1 MKKTLNITKI
11 EKIEKVIYLLLIIGI
26 IILGITD
33 LVKISVTKNKIENS
47 IDIIENSIDNA
58 RKKQEILE
66 TSKIVLGISANEITE
81 PTVHSTKNSNIFI
94 TNELKELYKSSFSDF
109 YLYLKDFNGKVYKV
123 KDVFEET
130 KGYIDAF
137 MNNYQQMTS
146 NQVIIMIISL
156 SVTNIICI
164 SIIVGLK
171 KEESI
176 L

>member
-33 LVKISVTKNKIENS
+33 LVKISITKNKIENS
-47 IDIIENSIDNA
+47 IDIIENSIDSA

-81 PTVHSTKNSNIFI
+81 EIVHSTKNSNIFI
-94 TNELKELYKSSFSDF
+94 TNELEELYKSSFSDF

-123 KDVFEET
+123 KDTFEET
-130 KGYIDAF
+130 KCYIDAF
-137 MNNYQQMTS
+137 MNNYQQMTI
-146 NQVIIMIISL
+146 NQVIITIISL
-156 SVTNIICI
+156 SATNIICI
-164 SIIVGLK
+164 FILGLK
-171 KEESI
+171 KEESV